1 MLVRR
6 LISQHLAYSNAH
18 YREPNY
24 AQILEETLSCETLR
38 QHCAAAKKNAVGL
51 IKKTSRRHSQF
62 HSQLIFLLASNE

>member
-24 AQILEETLSCETLR
+24 AQILEKTLSCETLR
-38 QHCAAAKKNAVGL
+38 QHCAAAKKKYRGFN
-51 IKKTSRRHSQF
+51 KK
-62 HSQLIFLLASNE
+62 NK